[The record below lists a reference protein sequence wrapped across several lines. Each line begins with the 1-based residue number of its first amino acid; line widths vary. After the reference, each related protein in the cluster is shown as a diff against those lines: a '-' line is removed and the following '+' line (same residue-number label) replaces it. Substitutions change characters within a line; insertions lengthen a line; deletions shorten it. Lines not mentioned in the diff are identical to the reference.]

1 MKRIL
6 KEMLQGVGFS
16 SSITIIFLAA
26 NHMSIGFGDVLGIYF
41 FGAVCGLLS
50 SIYVVESIPLL
61 LQLFIHLSGSVI
73 SFIVVAYLNHWLP
86 MEVSTVV
93 SSITIFVIIFL
104 ILWLIFFI
112 NNLLHSK
119 KVNAQLKK

>member
-41 FGAVCGLLS
+41 FGAVC
-50 SIYVVESIPLL
+50 VVENIPLI
-61 LQLFIHLSGSVI
+61 LQLFIHLSCSVI

-112 NNLLHSK
+112 NNIQHSK